1 MRFAYVCVLL
11 VCVPAPVLSI
21 ANAFAP
27 TTHFGI
33 QATLNAP
40 TLQPRPHRMR
50 CMGEKWPATL
60 PLKSPDFTRGDA
72 IHERREASR
81 VHRVEGL
88 LHEICC
94 ALVYCDDMA
103 LLEREMLSSGPIWMD
118 LSSSMARQ
126 PLLLRRTVADIA
138 WRHGRP
144 VSSPE
149 HKWRVNP
156 K

>member
-1 MRFAYVCVLL
+1 MRL
-11 VCVPAPVLSI
+11 VCLCLLLFCVSLK

-27 TTHFGI
+27 SI
-33 QATLNAP
+33 VLDMQASVSMP
-40 TLQPRPHRMR
+40 TLRPRPRVAQ
-50 CMGEKWPATL
+50 CIGEKWPIPM
-60 PLKSPDFTRGDA
+60 PLAGQDFTRRDA
-72 IHERREASR
+72 IHERRETGR
-81 VHRVEGL
+81 VHRIETL

-103 LLEREMLSSGPIWMD
+103 LVEREMLSSGQVWMD
-118 LSSSMARQ
+118 LSSSMTRQ

>member
-1 MRFAYVCVLL
+1 MQFVCLCWLL
-11 VCVPAPVLSI
+11 LLLSSE

-27 TTHFGI
+27 TTHLGI

-50 CMGEKWPATL
+50 CMGEKWPVTL
-60 PLKSPDFTRGDA
+60 PPGSPVFTRGDA

-118 LSSSMARQ
+118 LSFSMARQ

-138 WRHGRP
+138 WRSGRP